1 MVLVVAADVAAR
13 QLIHIKRELLVNEMQ
28 R

>member
-13 QLIHIKRELLVNEMQ
+13 QLIHIKREFISE
-28 R
+28 